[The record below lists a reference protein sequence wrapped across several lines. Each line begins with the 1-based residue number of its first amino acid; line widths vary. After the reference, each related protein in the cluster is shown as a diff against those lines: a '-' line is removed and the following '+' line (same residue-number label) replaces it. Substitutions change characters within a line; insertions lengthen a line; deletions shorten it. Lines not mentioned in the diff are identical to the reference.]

1 MAKRNLPKPPDKVR
15 EGQIV
20 SARWMNR
27 VVDCLDALVKENG
40 GVAGTGMGSSSSID
54 SKGLIRNTKFR
65 APEEV
70 ELPVYWKDDFKLR
83 IKPKQFCE
91 VDPEGNWNK
100 VLQVR
105 EGHIIDYRGMDQL
118 VPMAKEDGSGEDE
131 EEEQE
136 QQQGDADGKEDAGD
150 GEDTD
155 ADAEADGGGRPLDCD
170 KDWHDMGLITDEP
183 LKVYCIIKQ
192 DSRGE
197 VTEAYF
203 STTEEDFKEWGFK
216 SKADAE
222 KYEKAVQEAQ
232 AQGKDKP
239 DTHGDNDL
247 DDGSGVVSVLIGQ
260 AHSEVVNDEG
270 EKHYYIEQNHSGR
283 IELQVV
289 QVQPF
294 APVMSGGGS
303 ADGSAGG
310 DIEPLCL
317 FLERDVN
324 LFIFKGLYNQEGI
337 TLSDGLNIGI
347 GLEYAN
353 DGLVAQ
359 SDANASE
366 TGDQMLGGVN
376 FIKYN
381 SLNSAPH
388 IRHGVV
394 DIPTAD
400 TLDRHATGVVNG
412 ITVEY
417 VEEGESAQSYIE
429 DGHIHV
435 AIKKFGGGGDGS
447 MPQWGSG
454 SQEGSVP
461 GGGSSEGGSAM
472 EGCGCAAKWQALEA
486 WKASI
491 EARLTALENGG
502 GGGGGGCNC
511 QCLAAGLMDEI
522 QQAID
527 DAVANVQVRASLSQV
542 LEVTETGELRLDG
555 NVNANANGGNSSV
568 DAHY

>member
-1 MAKRNLPKPPDKVR
+1 MAKRNLPKPPEKVR

-91 VDPEGNWNK
+91 VDKEGNWNK

-118 VPMAKEDGSGEDE
+118 VPMAKEDGSGE
-131 EEEQE
+131 
-136 QQQGDADGKEDAGD
+136 
-150 GEDTD
+150 
-155 ADAEADGGGRPLDCD
+155 
-170 KDWHDMGLITDEP
+170 
-183 LKVYCIIKQ
+183 
-192 DSRGE
+192 
-197 VTEAYF
+197 
-203 STTEEDFKEWGFK
+203 
-216 SKADAE
+216 
-222 KYEKAVQEAQ
+222 
-232 AQGKDKP
+232 
-239 DTHGDNDL
+239 
-247 DDGSGVVSVLIGQ
+247 VSVLIGQ

-324 LFIFKGLYNQEGI
+324 LFIFKGLYNREGI

-447 MPQWGSG
+447 TPQWGSG

-461 GGGSSEGGSAM
+461 GGGGSSEGGSAM

>member
-1 MAKRNLPKPPDKVR
+1 MATRNLPKPPEKVR

-40 GVAGTGMGSSSSID
+40 GGIAGGRAGSSSSID

-70 ELPVYWKDDFKLR
+70 ELPVYCKDDFKLR

-91 VDPEGNWNK
+91 VDAEGNWNK

-118 VPMAKEDGSGEDE
+118 VPMSEEEGGSGEPSSPE
-131 EEEQE
+131 ATPSQGEEQE
-136 QQQGDADGKEDAGD
+136 DAEDAG
-150 GEDTD
+150 E
-155 ADAEADGGGRPLDCD
+155 AEGGGKPLECGA
-170 KDWHDMGLITDEP
+170 DWHDMGFITDQP

-192 DSRGE
+192 DCHGE

-203 STTEEDFKEWGFK
+203 SNESEGYEPWGFK
-216 SKADAE
+216 TKAEAE
-222 KYEKAVQEAQ
+222 AYEKAKAEAEAQ
-232 AQGKDKP
+232 GRSEI
-239 DTHGDNDL
+239 DTHGDNHIS
-247 DDGSGVVSVLIGQ
+247 DGSGVVSVLIGQ
-260 AHSEVVNDEG
+260 AHYEEVGTGDDKER
-270 EKHYYIEQNHSGR
+270 HYYIEQNHSGR

-289 QVQPF
+289 EVQPF
-294 APVMSGGGS
+294 TPILSEGS
-303 ADGSAGG
+303 ADAVYGG
-310 DIEPLCL
+310 DGGSVEPLCL

-337 TLSDGLNIGI
+337 TLSDGPDIGI

-353 DGLVAQ
+353 DGMTAQ
-359 SDANASE
+359 SDANAAA
-366 TGDQMLGGVN
+366 TGDYQLGGVTS
-376 FIKYN
+376 IKYN

-388 IRHGVV
+388 VRFGVI

-400 TLDRHATGVVNG
+400 TVDRRATGVVNG
-412 ITVEY
+412 ISVEY

-447 MPQWGSG
+447 LPWGSG
-454 SQEGSVP
+454 TQDGSVP
-461 GGGSSEGGSAM
+461 GWGSGGSDGSAGQG
-472 EGCGCAAKWQALEA
+472 ECGCAAKWQALET

-502 GGGGGGCNC
+502 GAGGCNC

-522 QQAID
+522 QAAID
-527 DAVANVQVRASLSQV
+527 EAVGNVRVQASLSQV
-542 LEVTETGELRLDG
+542 LEETQTGTLRLDG
-555 NVNANANGGNSSV
+555 SVNANASGGNSSV

>member
-1 MAKRNLPKPPDKVR
+1 MATRNIPKPPERVR

-27 VVDCLDALVKENG
+27 VVECLDALVKESG
-40 GVAGTGMGSSSSID
+40 GVAGSGARSSSSID

-70 ELPVYWKDDFKLR
+70 ELPVYCKDDFKLR
-83 IKPKQFCE
+83 IKPKQFCK
-91 VDPEGNWNK
+91 VDKEGNWDK

-118 VPMAKEDGSGEDE
+118 VPMSEEDGSGEDE
-131 EEEQE
+131 EEEQ
-136 QQQGDADGKEDAGD
+136 QQEDADGKEDAEDEG
-150 GEDTD
+150 GED
-155 ADAEADGGGRPLDCD
+155 AEGGGKPQLECGA
-170 KDWHDMGLITDEP
+170 DWHDMGTIGSEAVT
-183 LKVYCIIKQ
+183 VYCIIKQ
-192 DSRGE
+192 DCHGE

-203 STTEEDFKEWGFK
+203 SNESEGYKPWGFK
-216 SKADAE
+216 TKAEAE
-222 KYEKAVQEAQ
+222 AYEKAKAEAE
-232 AQGKDKP
+232 AEGRSEI
-239 DTHGDNDL
+239 DTHGDNHIS
-247 DDGSGVVSVLIGQ
+247 DGSGIVSVLIGQ
-260 AHSEVVNDEG
+260 AHCEVVNDEG

-289 QVQPF
+289 EVQPF
-294 APVMSGGGS
+294 TPILSDGS

-447 MPQWGSG
+447 TPQWGSG

-461 GGGSSEGGSAM
+461 GGGGSSEGGSAM

-491 EARLTALENGG
+491 EARLTALEN

-542 LEVTETGELRLDG
+542 LEVTETGELLLDG